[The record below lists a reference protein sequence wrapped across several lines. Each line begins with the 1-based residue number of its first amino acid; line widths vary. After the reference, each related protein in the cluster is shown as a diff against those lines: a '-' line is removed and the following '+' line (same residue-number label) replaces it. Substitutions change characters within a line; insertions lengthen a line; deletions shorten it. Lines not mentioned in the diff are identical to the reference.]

1 LKAAS
6 AVWSVLCLL
15 VGVLI
20 GVLFG
25 SYLGDRNYRKRE
37 YANSKKEEYREL
49 LATLTQVSSKI
60 ADFHGPNDAHSADE
74 ERAYYEAKEKV
85 LIVIDNRLFI
95 TSELEKIDL
104 RSRWISAVHDVEN
117 GGHSIEFRR
126 IVRRMTRQIVS
137 AAKHIADGNGRRL

>member
-1 LKAAS
+1 M
-6 AVWSVLCLL
+6 
-15 VGVLI
+15 LI
-20 GVLFG
+20 GVLVG

-49 LATLTQVSSKI
+49 LSTLTKSSGKI
-60 ADFHGPNDAHSADE
+60 ADFHGPSDTHSLDE
-74 ERAYYEAKEKV
+74 ERAYYEAKEKA

-95 TSELEKIDL
+95 SGELEKLDF

-117 GGHSIEFRR
+117 GGHSLEFRR

-137 AAKHIADGNGRRL
+137 AAKHIADGSGRES